1 MATKLRNVPGAR
13 FDSERQ
19 ALHTPTRSRAALTPR
34 VPIVGKA
41 AIYTRVSTDKQQ
53 DGAGLDVQLDACRS
67 YCETN
72 GLIVVAEFRD
82 VLSGLKTDR
91 PQYRQAVDLARSK
104 SVDKLV
110 VWRLDRLGRDSGE
123 YITQLRDLRK
133 LGISVTSVT
142 QPGESVLMQELM
154 GVLAAEESRQLSVR
168 ITASKRRRAAEG
180 KWSGGFAP
188 MGYNIERHPDGGCVL
203 VPNDDAPLIREM
215 FKRYATGKH
224 NLRNLRD
231 FMNEHGHIITK
242 QSLLNILKNPTYTGV
257 VRQGYFSRSNLMG
270 GPKEVREVKGL
281 HKALVD
287 VATFE
292 KVQAKRKA
300 NRSRAN
306 GGTAPKYL
314 FSGLTFCGGC
324 GGRYTASWTGRDR
337 SKGHIYYFCN
347 RSRDAGDCK
356 AHSLRESVI
365 RDAVLAP
372 LQRLLDKL
380 DKKGMQKM
388 IKEELKLQQAAAD
401 ASVGL
406 ERAKLELRLT
416 RASERLTRLEDLYLD
431 GGLSRARYVER
442 RDALEAEVDEVTAKL
457 VERPNVVAP
466 DADELLSIAESLN
479 GTEPDDLEWRDIVA
493 EMVDRVV
500 IGKKIE
506 VEWKPLW
513 QPVIAVQAGRPS

>member
-1 MATKLRNVPGAR
+1 
-13 FDSERQ
+13 
-19 ALHTPTRSRAALTPR
+19 
-34 VPIVGKA
+34 
-41 AIYTRVSTDKQQ
+41 
-53 DGAGLDVQLDACRS
+53 
-67 YCETN
+67 
-72 GLIVVAEFRD
+72 
-82 VLSGLKTDR
+82 
-91 PQYRQAVDLARSK
+91 
-104 SVDKLV
+104 
-110 VWRLDRLGRDSGE
+110 
-123 YITQLRDLRK
+123 
-133 LGISVTSVT
+133 
-142 QPGESVLMQELM
+142 MQELM

-231 FMNEHGHIITK
+231 FMNERGHIITK

-257 VRQGYFSRSNLMG
+257 VRQGYFSRSNLMA

-337 SKGHIYYFCN
+337 SKSHIYYFCN

-356 AHSLRESVI
+356 AHSFKEQLI
-365 RDAVLAP
+365 RDTVLPP
-372 LQRLLDKL
+372 LEKLLNRLHKRD
-380 DKKGMQKM
+380 MRKM
-388 IKEELKLQQAAAD
+388 VKEELRLQQAAVD
-401 ASVGL
+401 ASAGV
-406 ERAKLELRLT
+406 ERAKSELRQS
-416 RASERLTRLEDLYLD
+416 RVSERLTRLEDLYLD
-431 GGLSRARYVER
+431 GGLSRARYIER
-442 RDALEAEVDEVTAKL
+442 RDALENEAREIETKL
-457 VERPNVVAP
+457 AERPKLSEIDVDALLKTADSLGGTPP
-466 DADELLSIAESLN
+466 DYE
-479 GTEPDDLEWRDIVA
+479 EWREIVH
-493 EMVDRVV
+493 EVVDRIV
-500 IGKKIE
+500 IGKNIDVTWRE
-506 VEWKPLW
+506 PYRPLLT
-513 QPVIAVQAGRPS
+513 GR

>member
-1 MATKLRNVPGAR
+1 MATQLRNVSGAR
-13 FDSERQ
+13 SHSELQ
-19 ALHTPTRSRAALTPR
+19 SLHTPTRSRAALTPR
-34 VPIVGKA
+34 VPLVGKA

-53 DGAGLDVQLDACRS
+53 DGASLDVQLDACRS
-67 YCETN
+67 YCESN

-133 LGISVTSVT
+133 LGIAVTSVT
-142 QPGESVLMQELM
+142 QPGESILMQELM

-168 ITASKRRRAAEG
+168 ITASRRRRAAEG

-188 MGYNIERHPDGGCVL
+188 MGYSIERHPDGGCVL

-215 FKRYATGKH
+215 FKRYVTGKH
-224 NLRNLRD
+224 SLRDLRD
-231 FMNEHGHIITK
+231 FMNENGHIITK

-257 VRQGYFSRSNLMG
+257 VRQGYFSRSTLMA

-281 HKALVD
+281 HQALVD
-287 VATFE
+287 EATFE

-337 SKGHIYYFCN
+337 SKQHIYYFCN

-356 AHSLRESVI
+356 AHSIKESLI
-365 RDAVLAP
+365 RDAVLPP
-372 LQRLLDKL
+372 LQALLERL
-380 DKKGMQKM
+380 DKKGMRKM
-388 IKEELKLQQAAAD
+388 LEEELKLQRAAVD
-401 ASVGL
+401 ASAGV
-406 ERAKLELRLT
+406 ERAKLELRYVKVG
-416 RASERLTRLEDLYLD
+416 ERLTRLEDLYLD
-431 GGLSRARYVER
+431 GTLSKDRYLER
-442 RDALEAEVDEVTAKL
+442 REGTQTELEAIKAQL
-457 VERPNVVAP
+457 AARPKAIRPDTDQLFAVA
-466 DADELLSIAESLN
+466 DSLN
-479 GTEPDDLEWRDIVA
+479 GTPPDDQEWREIIV
-493 EMVDRVV
+493 EMVDRIV
-500 IGKKIE
+500 IGQRLE
-506 VEWKPLW
+506 VIWREGYH
-513 QPVIAVQAGRPS
+513 PVLCEG

>member
-1 MATKLRNVPGAR
+1 MAPTLTNVPGAR
-13 FDSERQ
+13 SHSELQ
-19 ALHTPTRSRAALTPR
+19 SLHTPTRSRAALTPR
-34 VPIVGKA
+34 VPLVGKA

-53 DGAGLDVQLDACRS
+53 DGASLDVQLDACRS
-67 YCETN
+67 YCESN

-133 LGISVTSVT
+133 LGIAVTSVT
-142 QPGESVLMQELM
+142 QPGESILMQELM

-188 MGYNIERHPDGGCVL
+188 MGYSIERHPDGGCVL

-215 FKRYATGKH
+215 FKRYVTGKH
-224 NLRNLRD
+224 SLRDLRD
-231 FMNEHGHIITK
+231 FMNENGHIITK

-257 VRQGYFSRSNLMG
+257 VRQGYFSRSTLMA

-281 HKALVD
+281 HQALVD
-287 VATFE
+287 EATFE

-337 SKGHIYYFCN
+337 SKQHIYYFCN

-356 AHSLRESVI
+356 AHSIKESLI
-365 RDAVLAP
+365 RDAVLPP
-372 LQRLLDKL
+372 LQAL
-380 DKKGMQKM
+380 
-388 IKEELKLQQAAAD
+388 
-401 ASVGL
+401 L
-406 ERAKLELRLT
+406 ER
-416 RASERLTRLEDLYLD
+416 LD
-431 GGLSRARYVER
+431 NMGCGRCLKRNS
-442 RDALEAEVDEVTAKL
+442 
-457 VERPNVVAP
+457 
-466 DADELLSIAESLN
+466 SSS
-479 GTEPDDLEWRDIVA
+479 
-493 EMVDRVV
+493 
-500 IGKKIE
+500 
-506 VEWKPLW
+506 
-513 QPVIAVQAGRPS
+513 GRPSMPQPESSVRSWSFDMSKLVNGSHVLRICISTVDYRGRVTSKGETRSRLKPKRSRPNSLSVQVSQRLTPTSCSPSQMDWTERHRTTRSGERSWPRWWSG

>member
-1 MATKLRNVPGAR
+1 MATQLRNVPGAR
-13 FDSERQ
+13 FDSERH
-19 ALHTPTRSRAALTPR
+19 ALHTPTRSRAALTLR

-53 DGAGLDVQLDACRS
+53 DGASLDVQLDACRN
-67 YCETN
+67 YCESN

-133 LGISVTSVT
+133 LGISVSSVT

-188 MGYNIERHPDGGCVL
+188 MGYDIERHPDGGCVL

-215 FKRYATGKH
+215 FKRYATGRH

-231 FMNEHGHIITK
+231 FMNERGHIITK
-242 QSLLNILKNPTYTGV
+242 QSLLNILKNPAYMGV
-257 VRQGYFSRSNLMG
+257 VRQGHFSRSTLIA
-270 GPKEVREVKGL
+270 GPKEVRQAKGL

-287 VATFE
+287 EATFE

-306 GGTAPKYL
+306 GGTAPKFL

-356 AHSLRESVI
+356 AHGLKESVI
-365 RDAVLAP
+365 REAVLP
-372 LQRLLDKL
+372 PLERLLQRLH
-380 DKKGMQKM
+380 KKDMRRM
-388 IKEELKLQQAAAD
+388 VRDELRLQQSALD
-401 ASVGL
+401 ASAGV
-406 ERAKLELRLT
+406 ERAKLELQQT
-416 RASERLTRLEDLYLD
+416 KAGDRLTRLEDLYLD

-442 RDALEAEVDEVTAKL
+442 RDALEREAQEIATKL
-457 VERPNVVAP
+457 AERPKLSELDVNSLVSAA
-466 DADELLSIAESLN
+466 DALDGESL
-479 GTEPDDLEWRDIVA
+479 DDQEWRDIVA
-493 EMVDRVV
+493 EMVDRIVITSKGISVV
-500 IGKKIE
+500 WRE
-506 VEWKPLW
+506 AYRPLLTT
-513 QPVIAVQAGRPS
+513 